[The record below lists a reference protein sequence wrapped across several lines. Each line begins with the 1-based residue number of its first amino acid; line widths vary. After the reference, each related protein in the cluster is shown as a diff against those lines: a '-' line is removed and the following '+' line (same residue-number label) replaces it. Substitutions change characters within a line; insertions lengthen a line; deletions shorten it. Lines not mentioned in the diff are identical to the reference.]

1 MRINPKGTESVV
13 ETQDMID
20 RIQDLGSNYEP
31 QLDELKEQALIYA
44 ATARERLAEGRDKIR
59 EYIVNEPARA
69 LGIAL
74 GVGVLLGWLIKRR

>member
-1 MRINPKGTESVV
+1 
-13 ETQDMID
+13 MID
-20 RIQDLGSNYEP
+20 RIQDMGASYGP
-31 QLDELKEQALIYA
+31 QLDGIKEQALNYA
-44 ATARERLAEGRDKIR
+44 AVARERMLEGRDKAR